1 MYSTE
6 RKESAPNTKSVT
18 LAPYYI
24 YLISYCHLFLI
35 DPCVERVGYTIHNR
49 SYLIDDAEELYE
61 EMWNFVN
68 VDYEVGDNESV
79 DDAVKSLIEVV
90 TSHRNM

>member
-1 MYSTE
+1 MKNS
-6 RKESAPNTKSVT
+6 N
-18 LAPYYI
+18 YY
-24 YLISYCHLFLI
+24 FN
-35 DPCVERVGYTIHNR
+35 EETIEYFHNQ

-79 DDAVKSLIEVV
+79 DEAVKSLIDVV

>member
-1 MYSTE
+1 MKNST
-6 RKESAPNTKSVT
+6 
-18 LAPYYI
+18 YY
-24 YLISYCHLFLI
+24 FN
-35 DPCVERVGYTIHNR
+35 EETIEYFHNQ

-68 VDYEVGDNESV
+68 VDYEIGDNESV
-79 DDAVKSLIEVV
+79 DDAVKSLIDVV

>member
-1 MYSTE
+1 M
-6 RKESAPNTKSVT
+6 N
-18 LAPYYI
+18 YY
-24 YLISYCHLFLI
+24 FN
-35 DPCVERVGYTIHNR
+35 EETIEYFHNR
-49 SYLIDDAEELYE
+49 SYLVEDPDMLYD

-79 DDAVKSLIEVV
+79 DDAVKALIEVV

>member
-1 MYSTE
+1 MKNS
-6 RKESAPNTKSVT
+6 N
-18 LAPYYI
+18 YY
-24 YLISYCHLFLI
+24 FN
-35 DPCVERVGYTIHNR
+35 EETIEYFHNQ

-79 DDAVKSLIEVV
+79 DDAVKSLIDVV

>member
-1 MYSTE
+1 MKNS
-6 RKESAPNTKSVT
+6 N
-18 LAPYYI
+18 YY
-24 YLISYCHLFLI
+24 FN
-35 DPCVERVGYTIHNR
+35 EETIEYFHNQ

-79 DDAVKSLIEVV
+79 DDAVKALIDVV

>member
-1 MYSTE
+1 M
-6 RKESAPNTKSVT
+6 N
-18 LAPYYI
+18 YY
-24 YLISYCHLFLI
+24 FN
-35 DPCVERVGYTIHNR
+35 EETIEYFHNQ

-79 DDAVKSLIEVV
+79 DEAVKQLIEVV